1 MDITYDSLIKLD
13 SVMLVYLDKE
23 DIIKLNLV
31 SDNGLKW
38 TIPIE
43 EYNQVITNLKYYA
56 FIINN
61 KFWIK
66 DPNCNKIYN
75 FLNTYFSVRNNDF
88 MNNVKNIKLN
98 YSSTGKDLRQ
108 NTFDII
114 NQTSAFSNLNNA
126 ICYKASLKN
135 VKEDS
140 PIIFQIINP
149 SGELH
154 FIDVEYLKKN
164 SQNGTRIYYAGLKIS
179 PLLDEGVWTFQIIFK
194 GKIIDDKKV
203 IYKIYKNNYSED
215 KINYFDKQYINFNL
229 EV

>member
-1 MDITYDSLIKLD
+1 
-13 SVMLVYLDKE
+13 
-23 DIIKLNLV
+23 
-31 SDNGLKW
+31 
-38 TIPIE
+38 
-43 EYNQVITNLKYYA
+43 
-56 FIINN
+56 
-61 KFWIK
+61 
-66 DPNCNKIYN
+66 
-75 FLNTYFSVRNNDF
+75 